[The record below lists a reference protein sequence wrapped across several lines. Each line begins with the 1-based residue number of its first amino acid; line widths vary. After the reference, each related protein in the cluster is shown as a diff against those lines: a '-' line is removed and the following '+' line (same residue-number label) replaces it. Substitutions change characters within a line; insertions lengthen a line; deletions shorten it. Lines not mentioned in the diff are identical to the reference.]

1 MFGVYTHFS
10 DQVKADQYHI
20 TKDLVKK
27 IDLVEQMSVG
37 KIEENK
43 LNQVYQNSRNRHI
56 IPKINKKNRINSKFY

>member
-27 IDLVEQMSVG
+27 IDLVEKVSVG
-37 KIEENK
+37 KLK
-43 LNQVYQNSRNRHI
+43 
-56 IPKINKKNRINSKFY
+56 KINSIKFIKTAEIGTLFLI